1 MSNQAEDAS
10 TEKAWH
16 WDCGDEWTAMDSRG
30 DREREREKE
39 RQRERKR
46 EREREKERER
56 ERENYVTFEETQNTG
71 AITPS
76 GFSEYV
82 LLKRTQA
89 CAISMHIITMRSTLG

>member
-39 RQRERKR
+39 WEWEVSHRKIL
-46 EREREKERER
+46 
-56 ERENYVTFEETQNTG
+56 Y
-71 AITPS
+71 S
-76 GFSEYV
+76 
-82 LLKRTQA
+82 LKYR
-89 CAISMHIITMRSTLG
+89 